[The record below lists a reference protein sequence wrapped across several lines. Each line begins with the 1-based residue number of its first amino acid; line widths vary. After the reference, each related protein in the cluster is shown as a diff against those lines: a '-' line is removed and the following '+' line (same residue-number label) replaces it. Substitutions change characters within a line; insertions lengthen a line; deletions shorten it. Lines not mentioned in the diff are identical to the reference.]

1 MNKIFKGNFL
11 LNHLTLFLAIIFRH
25 GFLLMK
31 LQAKILIP
39 QNNNFKHDF
48 FMGLNNIEHK
58 LKIIL

>member
-11 LNHLTLFLAIIFRH
+11 LNHLTLFLAIIFV
-25 GFLLMK
+25 LLMQ